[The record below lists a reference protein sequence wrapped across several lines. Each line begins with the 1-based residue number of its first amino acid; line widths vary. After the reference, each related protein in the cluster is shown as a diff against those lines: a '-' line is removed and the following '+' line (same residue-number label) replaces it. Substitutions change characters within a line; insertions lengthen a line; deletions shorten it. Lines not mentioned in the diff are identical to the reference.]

1 MTKILK
7 TMPFGSAG
15 GEWQNRVKPVES
27 LDRALFI
34 DTEDRRVRWRLNV
47 QANDVGGFLFKLRI
61 VAGQITTR
69 PMRLNPEM
77 APDPADAGL
86 AKAQLFGQPIAAPM
100 GRTVRGTLTGR
111 LQDTRLALRCPRPAL
126 ATPIPRIKACQTLL
140 LKALLPLPDILVAAI
155 QALPYFP
162 VRMT

>member
-47 QANDVGGFLFKLRI
+47 QANDVDGFLFKLRI
-61 VAGQITTR
+61 VAGRITPR
-69 PMRLNPEM
+69 RMRLNPEM

-86 AKAQLFGQPIAAPM
+86 AKAQFFGQPIAAPM
-100 GRTVRGTLTGR
+100 GRTVRGTLTGS
-111 LQDTRLALRCPRPAL
+111 LQDSRLNFRGTRPAL
-126 ATPIPRIKACQTLL
+126 TTPIARIKPRQTLL
-140 LKALLPLPDILVAAI
+140 LKALLPLPNILVAA
-155 QALPYFP
+155 
-162 VRMT
+162 

>member
-77 APDPADAGL
+77 TP
-86 AKAQLFGQPIAAPM
+86 
-100 GRTVRGTLTGR
+100 
-111 LQDTRLALRCPRPAL
+111 TRLTLDWLRPSSL
-126 ATPIPRIKACQTLL
+126 ANR
-140 LKALLPLPDILVAAI
+140 
-155 QALPYFP
+155 
-162 VRMT
+162 